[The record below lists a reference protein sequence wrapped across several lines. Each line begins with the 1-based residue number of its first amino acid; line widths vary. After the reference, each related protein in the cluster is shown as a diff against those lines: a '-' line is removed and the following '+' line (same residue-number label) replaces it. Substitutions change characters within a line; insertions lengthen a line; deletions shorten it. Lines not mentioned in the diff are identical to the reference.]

1 MASMMAQL
9 VRNPPSMHETQETQ
23 VQSLGQED
31 PIGEGNG
38 NRLQYCLKKS
48 HGQQSLVGYS
58 SKGHKE
64 SNVTVHTREI
74 MHHPQGLIT
83 HMFYNSD

>member
-1 MASMMAQL
+1 MQ
-9 VRNPPSMHETQETQ
+9 ETQETQ

-64 SNVTVHTREI
+64 SNVTVHT
-74 MHHPQGLIT
+74 
-83 HMFYNSD
+83 